1 MKDKD
6 FLEEKEPKRVKDVWE
21 KKLADESISDEDF
34 VKFFDLSD
42 TYENVRKLGYID
54 FYGRILTPD
63 MYKILNSDIREKT
76 ALEIGFGAGR
86 LIEPATRVFKDVI
99 GVDIHGAFDKTSK
112 ILERNQCGNHRLIH
126 REQIKNID
134 DKSIDFIF
142 SFIVFQHFE
151 KWEEAVFYLK
161 HIKRILKDD
170 GCGIIYF
177 GINSQTSDNFI
188 ESGDSLFEERGYS
201 LIVNPNF
208 AIEEMKNYVKT
219 IECTRGNKK
228 PWGGGMS
235 NQFYIKFVSA
245 ESKLF

>member
-1 MKDKD
+1 MKKRD

-21 KKLADESISDEDF
+21 KKLADQNISDDEF

-42 TYENVRKLGYID
+42 TYENVRKLGYVD

-63 MYKILNSDIREKT
+63 IYEILNTDIREKT

-86 LIEPATRVFKDVI
+86 LLEPASRVFKNTI

-112 ILERNQCGNHRLIH
+112 ILENNQCGNHKLVH
-126 REQIKNID
+126 RDKIKNIE
-134 DKSIDFIF
+134 DKSVDFVF

-151 KWEEAVFYLK
+151 KWDESVFYLK

-177 GINSQTSDNFI
+177 GINNQNNENFI
-188 ESGDSLFEERGYS
+188 ESGDSPFEERGYS

-208 AIEEMKNYVKT
+208 AIEEMKNFVNP
-219 IECTRGNKK
+219 IECKRGNKK
-228 PWGGGMS
+228 PWGGGIS
-235 NQFYIKFVSA
+235 NQFYVKFTSLENKIV
-245 ESKLF
+245 